1 MNYLNTIEKLS
12 KSTGLHQG
20 DVLQYLKEV
29 LQSSSETLGCERTN
43 AWLFNEGQTI
53 LESLLSYNGELNS
66 FKKEPSI
73 NQIDVPNYFEFLK
86 KNELIIAN
94 DALTEKMNEELVE
107 SYIMP
112 NQISSMIDVPIRSGG
127 EMIGVVCFEH
137 VDNKVEWTEYEKN
150 FTLSIAQLISLSIE
164 TDKKNKY
171 RTELEKMLVQKEVLL
186 KEINHRVKNNLSVI
200 LSLLNL
206 QYYKSKD
213 DYHSSLFSDLKEK
226 IYSISAVQNQ
236 LHSSENYKE
245 INFSSYIND
254 LARNLYN
261 SYCQD
266 IAVELSLDLEDVLV
280 PLDVAIPLGLIS
292 NEVLTNSFKYAFSCD
307 NETKNQLNIVL
318 KNFGKEI
325 ELRFQDNG
333 IGYNKETIKKGMGIE
348 LIEDLVQQIDGAVE
362 FNTALGVE
370 VIIRFNC

>member
-29 LQSSSETLGCERTN
+29 LQSSSETLGCKRTN

-254 LARNLYN
+254 LARNLHN

-325 ELRFQDNG
+325 QLRFQDNG

>member
-254 LARNLYN
+254 LARNLHN

-307 NETKNQLNIVL
+307 NETKNQLNVVL

>member
-107 SYIMP
+107 SYIIP

-245 INFSSYIND
+245 INFSSYINE
-254 LARNLYN
+254 LARNLHN

-266 IAVELSLDLEDVLV
+266 IAVELSLALEDVLV
-280 PLDVAIPLGLIS
+280 PLDVAIPFRS
-292 NEVLTNSFKYAFSCD
+292 
-307 NETKNQLNIVL
+307 
-318 KNFGKEI
+318 
-325 ELRFQDNG
+325 
-333 IGYNKETIKKGMGIE
+333 
-348 LIEDLVQQIDGAVE
+348 E
-362 FNTALGVE
+362 FVAW
-370 VIIRFNC
+370 

>member
-254 LARNLYN
+254 LARNLHN

-325 ELRFQDNG
+325 QLRFQDNG